1 MLVFQV
7 CPLTFWPKNWFKF
20 KAKSNH
26 EATYEADCVKGK
38 IQYIRF
44 GQRFYLNSEP
54 RHWVQSYYI
63 LFYPQTLF
71 LQSTSLIGPG
81 GIEHIVWTS
90 DAGQTDREKK
100 RTDSNMV
107 GTNYLLLAGWCLV
120 KTSMIHS
127 FASEISTTF
136 SYSNMTILHSAA
148 CFLYKFVLEV
158 SASFLKYCFSNRWW
172 SGTKIGIRMHWVH
185 YYINLHYKTLVWR

>member
-1 MLVFQV
+1 MLVSQV

-26 EATYEADCVKGK
+26 EANYEADCVKGK
-38 IQYIRF
+38 IQYICF

-100 RTDSNMV
+100 GLILIWWAQITSSWLV
-107 GTNYLLLAGWCLV
+107 GVLSKQAWYTALHRRFPPPSVTAIWPYSILPLV
-120 KTSMIHS
+120 FCTSLFWKS
-127 FASEISTTF
+127 
-136 SYSNMTILHSAA
+136 
-148 CFLYKFVLEV
+148 VPP
-158 SASFLKYCFSNRWW
+158 FSNIALATVDGLAQKLV
-172 SGTKIGIRMHWVH
+172 SVCTEFTITST
-185 YYINLHYKTLVWR
+185 YIIKL